1 MPAAYAEED
10 VAYREYFQP
19 CDPSS
24 VLIEFGVVTSGV
36 VTSNASITL
45 ETTSPGIS
53 LVDTWDNEISLF

>member
-24 VLIEFGVVTSGV
+24 VPIELGIVTLNALHHFGNNLAWDLTSKHMGQ
-36 VTSNASITL
+36 
-45 ETTSPGIS
+45 
-53 LVDTWDNEISLF
+53 